1 MVHFGLNPD
10 TWSYIVQNILKEYSK
25 QYRQQTL
32 TILQKILKEK
42 LDNCEHLQFQLLN
55 LTLDL
60 VNEKEVKLSI

>member
-42 LDNCEHLQFQLLN
+42 LDNCEHL
-55 LTLDL
+55 
-60 VNEKEVKLSI
+60 